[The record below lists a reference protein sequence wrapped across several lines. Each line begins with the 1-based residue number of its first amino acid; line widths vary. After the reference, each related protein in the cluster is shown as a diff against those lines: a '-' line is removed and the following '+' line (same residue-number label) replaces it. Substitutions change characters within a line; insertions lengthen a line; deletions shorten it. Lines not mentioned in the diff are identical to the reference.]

1 MPERK
6 AVRKADQKAGQKAD
20 QKAVRKVEQKA
31 GQTADRCPVPRPVDS
46 IDAGSLWPEIEK
58 ILAPGQGDRAASDA
72 ILADIE
78 AGTALARTQSS
89 LLRAPDPVVAAL
101 LSTLERQVAEGRA
114 SLPDQRHSATDP
126 SWMTR
131 ADFCYLSVRACA
143 HDGVSG
149 SFIQAAKLLPAIAA
163 DAIHLAPFHPI
174 HFDVVY
180 APESPSVVDPALA
193 DPVLSAAGI
202 GPENQLRAFIR
213 ACRLLGKAIGYD
225 LMPHV
230 AQFARVALERPSLF
244 RWIHL
249 DDKRAGLVDAD
260 PSRPYGREEREEVA
274 GMVAGICVSAK
285 DNYGIS
291 SLKRMEG
298 DDEATTAAKDRAY
311 YTAIRMCIENGI
323 WQVPCHAWNGA
334 GAPAFSGYDHAADY
348 PVFAYRNDRGEDVS
362 AEAYGVS
369 SPYAFYDGL
378 LPNSITE
385 PDSIPIPNDAAIDY
399 FSSIFSGWSAL
410 HGFDFV
416 RMDAVDRLLWSS
428 LDTEGTLPVSD
439 GLTPLVVRRALQA
452 ARKGHPGIGALATRY
467 GTEVEEFARE
477 GFDLLMGSDMMR
489 RIDAP
494 LLREA
499 LALHDRLVER
509 NADPSLHRAT
519 VCFAVDAHE
528 TSSTR
533 QWGAAMATIMGPVR
547 MGLRHA
553 VARFLSVG
561 GGRRPLYEVM
571 GFQDLSTG
579 LYESSLATRGLQWN
593 DNAAFA
599 SAYAATEALYRRLRP
614 FLDTAAIAGRYVC
627 GTYAWWIIV
636 PAGRSG
642 PPHRVVV
649 VALSLETGEG
659 LDPGHIDIPLTS
671 SWGELEGRVHHIPGS
686 TGAEVSVTGSLVLQL
701 KFLECV
707 IVDLE
712 PSQSFY

>member
-1 MPERK
+1 MLPWSLGANFRVPQMTEQTLGYTPGK
-6 AVRKADQKAGQKAD
+6 EAGQ
-20 QKAVRKVEQKA
+20 ET
-31 GQTADRCPVPRPVDS
+31 GRCPVTRPVGS
-46 IDAGSLWPEIEK
+46 IAASALWPEIEK
-58 ILAPGQGDRAASDA
+58 ILVPGIGDRSDANA

-78 AGTALARTQSS
+78 AGKALARTQSS
-89 LLRAPDPVVAAL
+89 LLRAPDAVVAVL
-101 LSTLERQVAEGRA
+101 FSTLERRVAEGRIPLA
-114 SLPDQRHSATDP
+114 DPLHSTGDP

-131 ADFCYLSVRACA
+131 SDFCYLSVRACA
-143 HDGVSG
+143 HEGVAG
-149 SFIQAAKLLPAIAA
+149 SFIQAAKLLPAISA

-193 DPVLSAAGI
+193 DPVLTEAGI

-213 ACRLLGKAIGYD
+213 ACRLLGKAVGYD
-225 LMPHV
+225 LMPYV
-230 AQFARVALERPSLF
+230 AQFARVALERPGLF

-249 DDKRAGLVDAD
+249 DKQRAGLLDTD
-260 PSRPYGREEREEVA
+260 PSCPYGRKEREQAA
-274 GMVAGICVSAK
+274 GMVDSICVSAK
-285 DNYGIS
+285 DDYGIS
-291 SLKRMEG
+291 SLSRREG
-298 DDEATTAAKDRAY
+298 DDESTTAAKDRAY
-311 YTAIRMCIENGI
+311 FTAIRMCIENGL

-378 LPNSITE
+378 LPNAIAD
-385 PDSIPIPNDAAIDY
+385 PDSMPTPNNEAIDY
-399 FSSIFSGWSAL
+399 FSSIFSGWSKL
-410 HGFDFV
+410 YGFDFV
-416 RMDAVDRLLWSS
+416 RIDAVDRLLCSS
-428 LDTEGTLPVSD
+428 LDTEGTLPASD
-439 GLTPLVVRRALQA
+439 GLTPLVVRKALEA
-452 ARKGHPGIGALATRY
+452 ARQTHPGIGALASRY

-477 GFDLLMGSDMMR
+477 GFDLLMGYEMMR

-499 LALHDRLVER
+499 LTLYDRLVER
-509 NADPSLHRAT
+509 NADPARRRAT

-528 TSSTR
+528 TSSPR
-533 QWGAAMATIMGPVR
+533 QWGAALASVMGPVR

-561 GGRRPLYEVM
+561 GGRRPLHEVM

-579 LYESSLATRGLQWN
+579 LYESSLASKGLQWN
-593 DNAAFA
+593 DNADFA
-599 SAYAATEALYRRLRP
+599 AAYTATEGLYRRLRP
-614 FLDTAAIAGRYVC
+614 FLDTAAIAARYVC
-627 GTYAWWIIV
+627 ETYAWWIIV

-659 LDPGHIDIPLTS
+659 LDPGRIDIPLTG
-671 SWGELEGRVHHIPGS
+671 SWGELEGRVHRIPGS
-686 TGAEVSVTGSLVLQL
+686 TGAEVSVTSSLGLQL

>member
-1 MPERK
+1 MSEQ
-6 AVRKADQKAGQKAD
+6 ATGQHS
-20 QKAVRKVEQKA
+20 
-31 GQTADRCPVPRPVDS
+31 DRCSLPRAVTS
-46 IDAGSLWPEIEK
+46 IDASALWPEIEK
-58 ILAPGQGDRAASDA
+58 VLAPGSGDRAAAED

-89 LLRAPDPVVAAL
+89 LLRMPDSVAASL
-101 LSTLERQVAEGRA
+101 FSALERRVVEGRA
-114 SLPDQRHSATDP
+114 QLAEPRQRSGDP

-131 ADFCYLSVRACA
+131 SDFCYLSVRACA
-143 HDGVSG
+143 HEGVAG
-149 SFIQAAKLLPAIAA
+149 SFIQAAKLLPAITA

-193 DPVLSAAGI
+193 DPILMAAGI

-213 ACRLLGKAIGYD
+213 ACRLLGKAVGYD
-225 LMPHV
+225 LLPHA
-230 AQFARVALERPSLF
+230 AQFSRVALERPGLF
-244 RWIHL
+244 RWIRL
-249 DDKRAGLVDAD
+249 DDNRTGLLEAD
-260 PSRPYGREEREEVA
+260 PGRPYGRREREEA
-274 GMVAGICVSAK
+274 ADIVAGICASAK
-285 DNYGIS
+285 DDYGIS
-291 SLKRMEG
+291 SLKRAE
-298 DDEATTAAKDRAY
+298 DDDMTTTAAKDKAY
-311 YTAIRMCIENGI
+311 FTAIRMCMENGL

-334 GAPAFSGYDHAADY
+334 GAPAFSGYDHGSDY
-348 PVFAYRNDRGEDVS
+348 PVFAYRNDRGEDIS

-369 SPYAFYDGL
+369 SPYAFYDEL
-378 LPNSITE
+378 LPNSIAE
-385 PDSIPIPNDAAIDY
+385 PDSMPTLNNDAIDY
-399 FSSIFSGWSAL
+399 FSSIFSVWSARY
-410 HGFDFV
+410 GFDFV
-416 RMDAVDRLLWSS
+416 RMDAIDRLLWSS
-428 LDTEGTLPVSD
+428 LDTDGSLPVSD
-439 GLTPLVVRRALQA
+439 GLTPLVVRRVLET
-452 ARKGHPGIGALATRY
+452 ARQDRSGTGALASRY
-467 GTEVEEFARE
+467 GTEVEEFAQE
-477 GFDLLMGSDMMR
+477 GFDVLIGSDMMR

-499 LALHDRLVER
+499 LSLYEKLEER
-509 NADPSLHRAT
+509 NANPALRRAT

-528 TSSTR
+528 TSSPR
-533 QWGAAMATIMGPVR
+533 QWGTALANIMGPVR

-579 LYESSLATRGLQWN
+579 LYESSLASKGLQWN

-599 SAYAATEALYRRLRP
+599 AAYATTEGLYRRLRP
-614 FLDTAAIAGRYVC
+614 FLDTGAITAHYVC
-627 GTYAWWIIV
+627 ETYAWWIIV

-659 LDPGHIDIPLTS
+659 MDPGRIDIPLTA
-671 SWGELEGRVHHIPGS
+671 SWGELQGSVRRIPGT
-686 TGAEVSVTGSLVLQL
+686 TGTEVSVNGTLVLEL
-701 KFLECV
+701 RFLDCV

>member
-1 MPERK
+1 L
-6 AVRKADQKAGQKAD
+6 KAGFQV
-20 QKAVRKVEQKA
+20 QRMSEQKS
-31 GQTADRCPVPRPVDS
+31 DRCPIPRLIDS
-46 IDAGSLWPEIEK
+46 IAESALWPGIEK
-58 ILAPGQGDRAASDA
+58 ILAPSDGDRAAASA
-72 ILADIE
+72 ILADIG

-101 LSTLERQVAEGRA
+101 FSTLEQRVAGGKA
-114 SLPDQRHSATDP
+114 LLVDPRHSRADP

-131 ADFCYLSVRACA
+131 SDFCYLSIRACA
-143 HDGVSG
+143 HDGVEG
-149 SFIQAAKLLPAIAA
+149 SFIQAAKLLPAITA

-193 DPVLSAAGI
+193 DPVLMAAGL

-213 ACRLLGKAIGYD
+213 ACRLLGKAVGYD
-225 LMPHV
+225 LMPHA
-230 AQFARVALERPSLF
+230 AQFARVSLERPGLF
-244 RWIHL
+244 RWIRL
-249 DDKRAGLVDAD
+249 DNHRTGLIDAD
-260 PSRPYGREEREEVA
+260 PGRPYGRKEREEA
-274 GMVAGICVSAK
+274 AHMVAGICASAK
-285 DNYGIS
+285 DDYGVS
-291 SLKRMEG
+291 TLKRRED

-311 YTAIRMCIENGI
+311 FTAIRMCIENGI
-323 WQVPCHAWNGA
+323 WQVPCHTWNGA
-334 GAPAFSGYDHAADY
+334 GAPAFSGYDHNADY
-348 PVFAYRNDRGEDVS
+348 PVFAFRNDRGEDVS

-378 LPNSITE
+378 LPNSIAD
-385 PDSIPIPNDAAIDY
+385 PDSPPTPNDDAIEY
-399 FSSIFSGWSAL
+399 FSSIFSGWSTQY
-410 HGFDFV
+410 GFDFI
-416 RMDAVDRLLWSS
+416 RMDSVDRLLWSA
-428 LDTEGTLPVSD
+428 LDHEGTLPVSD

-452 ARKGHPGIGALATRY
+452 VRRGRSGVGALATRY

-499 LALHDRLVER
+499 LALYDRLAEQ
-509 NADPSLHRAT
+509 NADPARRRAT

-528 TSSTR
+528 TSSPR
-533 QWGAAMATIMGPVR
+533 QWGAAMATLMGPAR

-579 LYESSLATRGLQWN
+579 LYESSLASRGLQWN
-593 DNAAFA
+593 DNASFA
-599 SAYAATEALYRRLRP
+599 AAYAATEGLYHRLRP
-614 FLDTAAIAGRYVC
+614 FLDTAAITGRYVC
-627 GTYAWWIIV
+627 ESYAWWIIV

-642 PPHRVVV
+642 QAHRVVV
-649 VALSLETGEG
+649 AALSLETGEG
-659 LDPGHIDIPLTS
+659 LDPGRVDIPLTG
-671 SWGELEGRVHHIPGS
+671 SWGELEGRVHRIPG
-686 TGAEVSVTGSLVLQL
+686 GAGPEVSVTGSISVQL
-701 KFLECV
+701 KFLDCV
-707 IVDLE
+707 IVELE